1 MDNMK
6 KILKKMP
13 KVMKKSLKKSN
24 THDVLL
30 EQANRMVINDNNL
43 YLNNKW
49 FSKSL
54 NGVWI
59 YLNLITMLVRA

>member
-13 KVMKKSLKKSN
+13 KVMKKSFKKSN

-49 FSKSL
+49 FSR
-54 NGVWI
+54 I
-59 YLNLITMLVRA
+59 